1 MCRVLGSGGGQRVD
15 PGVAEP
21 VAAALEGD
29 DLGVVDDAIDH
40 RRGDDL
46 VTEHVAPAS
55 EGQVAGQDQRG
66 VLVAGRDE
74 LENWFAASCSKG
86 M

>member
-29 DLGVVDDAIDH
+29 DLGVVDDAVDH
-40 RRGDDL
+40 CGDDL
-46 VTEHVAPAS
+46 VAKDVAP
-55 EGQVAGQDQRG
+55 
-66 VLVAGRDE
+66 
-74 LENWFAASCSKG
+74 SKG
-86 M
+86 RLLVRMSEACS